1 MVLVLGLVP
10 VCGEGHVWDFMVVA
24 FALRV
29 VFRWCPL
36 CYRNLEITQHLFSEC
51 AESKRIWAEVSSFV
65 GSPGLD
71 PTNWNATATLMDW
84 FHGMAGDSGSTMAA
98 GSRSLAILVTW
109 FIWKEQSARVFNNTE
124 KTVARLVEE
133 IKDEARL
140 WCQAGA
146 KHLAALVVNP
156 SSE

>member
-1 MVLVLGLVP
+1 MLGYFVWVMVLVLGLVLA
-10 VCGEGHVWDFMVVA
+10 CGEGLVWGFMVVA

-140 WCQAGA
+140 
-146 KHLAALVVNP
+146 
-156 SSE
+156 

>member
-1 MVLVLGLVP
+1 MG
-10 VCGEGHVWDFMVVA
+10 W
-24 FALRV
+24 
-29 VFRWCPL
+29 
-36 CYRNLEITQHLFSEC
+36 Q
-51 AESKRIWAEVSSFV
+51 
-65 GSPGLD
+65 
-71 PTNWNATATLMDW
+71 ATLARLWQPDRGH
-84 FHGMAGDSGSTMAA
+84 F
-98 GSRSLAILVTW
+98 AILVTW
-109 FIWKEQSARVFNNTE
+109 SNWKERNARVFNNTE

>member
-1 MVLVLGLVP
+1 
-10 VCGEGHVWDFMVVA
+10 
-24 FALRV
+24 
-29 VFRWCPL
+29 
-36 CYRNLEITQHLFSEC
+36 
-51 AESKRIWAEVSSFV
+51 
-65 GSPGLD
+65 
-71 PTNWNATATLMDW
+71 MDW
-84 FHGMAGDSGSTMAA
+84 FHGLAGDSSSTLAA

-109 FIWKEQSARVFNNTE
+109 SIWKERNARVFNNTE

>member
-1 MVLVLGLVP
+1 MYHGPLP
-10 VCGEGHVWDFMVVA
+10 KKTA
-24 FALRV
+24 AALAAV
-29 VFRWCPL
+29 TLP
-36 CYRNLEITQHLFSEC
+36 
-51 AESKRIWAEVSSFV
+51 KKVSSFV

-109 FIWKEQSARVFNNTE
+109 FIWKEHSARVFNNTE
-124 KTVARLVEE
+124 KTVARSVEE

>member
-1 MVLVLGLVP
+1 MREWP
-10 VCGEGHVWDFMVVA
+10 NSYF
-24 FALRV
+24 
-29 VFRWCPL
+29 CPL
-36 CYRNLEITQHLFSEC
+36 CYRNLETAQHLFSEC
-51 AESKRIWAEVSSFV
+51 EESRRIWAEVSSWV
-65 GSPGLD
+65 GSLGLD
-71 PTNWNATATLMDW
+71 PTNWNATDTLMDW
-84 FHGMAGDSGSTMAA
+84 FHGLAGDSSSTLAA

-109 FIWKEQSARVFNNTE
+109 SIWKERNACVFNNTE

-146 KHLAALVVNP
+146 KRLAAFVVNP